1 MSPEVIIM
9 KKEDKELNK
18 VFSANIKYLI
28 SRSGKRQQD
37 VAAELGV
44 PRTTFNNWCVGK
56 VLPSLPKLRA
66 LAEYFN
72 VEEDALVRPLVG
84 NSIMFSMQLT
94 GEELDLVNAF
104 RAASPNQRSVA
115 MRVLQAQPAP
125 SIVPDRAE
133 IEALI
138 ARTAKSGEDIR
149 KMVDE
154 AVARVE
160 SSASGLERFR
170 ELQKQRAAEY
180 AALVGKKEGAE

>member
-1 MSPEVIIM
+1 
-9 KKEDKELNK
+9 
-18 VFSANIKYLI
+18 
-28 SRSGKRQQD
+28 
-37 VAAELGV
+37 
-44 PRTTFNNWCVGK
+44 
-56 VLPSLPKLRA
+56 
-66 LAEYFN
+66 
-72 VEEDALVRPLVG
+72 
-84 NSIMFSMQLT
+84 
-94 GEELDLVNAF
+94 
-104 RAASPNQRSVA
+104 

-138 ARTAKSGEDIR
+138 ARTAKSGEDIS
-149 KMVDE
+149 KMIDE